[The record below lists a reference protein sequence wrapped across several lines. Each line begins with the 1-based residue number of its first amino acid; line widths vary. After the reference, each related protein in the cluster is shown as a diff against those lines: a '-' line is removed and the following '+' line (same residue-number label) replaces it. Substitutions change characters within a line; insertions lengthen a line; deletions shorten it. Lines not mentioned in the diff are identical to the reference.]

1 MDKLGSKTI
10 IGAGASFN
18 GKITNARVIEI
29 NGKMN
34 ADLTAEKVT
43 IGEDGRFHGAI
54 RAQLVVVSG
63 HYEGKMQAG
72 SVWATATASI
82 SGKLHYKTL
91 QMDRGAALNCHVVHN
106 WVGDTKN
113 QNGNVNK
120 EDEIAGVPDADDLEA
135 HDAEK
140 NDSVSGKGEKN
151 SSNKKKGHNR
161 G

>member
-18 GKITNARVIEI
+18 GTIINARVIEI

-34 ADLTAEKVT
+34 ADLTADKVT
-43 IGEDGRFHGAI
+43 IGEVGHFDGAI
-54 RAQLVVVSG
+54 QADLVVVSG

-106 WVGDTKN
+106 WKAKN
-113 QNGNVNK
+113 TAVAQIDN
-120 EDEIAGVPDADDLEA
+120 DDADLLMPTTLGKA
-135 HDAEK
+135 K
-140 NDSVSGKGEKN
+140 NGAVPKPPIKGA
-151 SSNKKKGHNR
+151 
-161 G
+161 

>member
-18 GKITNARVIEI
+18 GKIINARVIEI

-34 ADLTAEKVT
+34 ADLTADKVT
-43 IGEDGRFHGAI
+43 IGEVGHFDGAI
-54 RAQLVVVSG
+54 RADLVVVSG

-82 SGKLHYKTL
+82 SGKLHYETL

-106 WVGDTKN
+106 WTAKN
-113 QNGNVNK
+113 TAAALSEN
-120 EDEIAGVPDADDLEA
+120 DDADLLMPATLDKA
-135 HDAEK
+135 K
-140 NDSVSGKGEKN
+140 NVAVPTSHEEGA
-151 SSNKKKGHNR
+151 
-161 G
+161 